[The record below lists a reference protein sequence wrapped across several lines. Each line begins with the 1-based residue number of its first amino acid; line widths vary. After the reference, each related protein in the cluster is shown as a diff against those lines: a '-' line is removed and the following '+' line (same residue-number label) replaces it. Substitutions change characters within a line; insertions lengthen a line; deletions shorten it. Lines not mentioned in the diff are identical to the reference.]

1 MEKDTE
7 IDSSYPPKTWD
18 RLGKNCST
26 QASDAAL
33 EQHETHFGRKPNFNV
48 YIFAKFSDEMGGF
61 DIGVMVRGR
70 ETMKESVVTECRQKM
85 GAPSFHT
92 IATGEKP

>member
-33 EQHETHFGRKPNFNV
+33 EQHETHFGRKPNFN
-48 YIFAKFSDEMGGF
+48 DEMGGF